1 MNFPFF
7 AFIAIIF
14 KSKIS
19 LEDDFMIIVLLFDLI
34 FKHERQPDIIS
45 LFSSVLQINSDLD
58 EGV

>member
-1 MNFPFF
+1 
-7 AFIAIIF
+7 
-14 KSKIS
+14 
-19 LEDDFMIIVLLFDLI
+19 MIIVLLFDLI